1 MEVVEGLFPSL
12 ICWNED
18 KILLGLARRE
28 DVPQKRRCQNE
39 MQVIVMIYLYMIRK
53 KRTITESNRTYKKA
67 VTPQAFS
74 PPISVSPAPSNS
86 LIHLLANL
94 KG

>member
-1 MEVVEGLFPSL
+1 
-12 ICWNED
+12 
-18 KILLGLARRE
+18 
-28 DVPQKRRCQNE
+28 
-39 MQVIVMIYLYMIRK
+39 MIRK